1 MISGYVIIAFT
12 KEAGNTESSQP
23 FLVALKIPQKITEN
37 KHFWWK
43 QAIQTSGIVIAF
55 VFQLAKETMEE
66 GLRVDVL
73 LSFFLST
80 RFFLPGDSERSDDQN
95 NHPSLSI
102 SQRNGCRPWEILF
115 VQTDSHREGSFH
127 NAHASAPLGF
137 CNTQSTIHTCRTSS
151 ASSQRHWQLPFQLWC
166 WRHWEIPRALWDLQ
180 DRQTDRQE
188 LACVV
193 CSSAS
198 LSKWIALFTE
208 WIQLP
213 PFSKRSVPPRK
224 KGFINTQKVG
234 KELSTTKF
242 THHDWMHLISS
253 SL

>member
-166 WRHWEIPRALWDLQ
+166 WRHWEIPRALWDLSHS
-180 DRQTDRQE
+180 
-188 LACVV
+188 
-193 CSSAS
+193 SSA
-198 LSKWIALFTE
+198 
-208 WIQLP
+208 LP
-213 PFSKRSVPPRK
+213 GPESRSEVPVASSCLLCLCCSPYTRSVLDRK
-224 KGFINTQKVG
+224 SVV
-234 KELSTTKF
+234 
-242 THHDWMHLISS
+242 
-253 SL
+253 

>member
-12 KEAGNTESSQP
+12 KEAGNTEYSQP

-66 GLRVDVL
+66 GLSVDVL

-80 RFFLPGDSERSDDQN
+80 RFFLLGDSEWSDDQN

-115 VQTDSHREGSFH
+115 GQTDSHREGSFH

-137 CNTQSTIHTCRTSS
+137 CNTQSTWSE
-151 ASSQRHWQLPFQLWC
+151 QRE
-166 WRHWEIPRALWDLQ
+166 R
-180 DRQTDRQE
+180 
-188 LACVV
+188 
-193 CSSAS
+193 CSSTHS
-198 LSKWIALFTE
+198 VSGIGE
-208 WIQLP
+208 V
-213 PFSKRSVPPRK
+213 SHSSNVRSDFPECSSR
-224 KGFINTQKVG
+224 G
-234 KELSTTKF
+234 
-242 THHDWMHLISS
+242 HLMAG
-253 SL
+253 